1 MKEKEDLL
9 NSQKFIW
16 ETYKILL
23 DYTKTNAKLL
33 KTYSTFLK
41 SAFDFCRENRRKLE
55 FKRLCDSVRG
65 YLQTLIKSEKKS
77 NFQNKVQISN
87 PKVLNDLIRI
97 RIDLL
102 NTATDLEQWQ
112 EAFKTSEDIIYL
124 IDRFENLP
132 VHSADLG
139 VKKANK
145 M

>member
-1 MKEKEDLL
+1 
-9 NSQKFIW
+9 
-16 ETYKILL
+16 
-23 DYTKTNAKLL
+23 LL

-41 SAFDFCRENRRKLE
+41 SAFEFCRENKRKLE

-124 IDRFENLP
+124 IDKFENLP
-132 VHSADLG
+132 DPKADLG
-139 VKKANK
+139 VKKTNK